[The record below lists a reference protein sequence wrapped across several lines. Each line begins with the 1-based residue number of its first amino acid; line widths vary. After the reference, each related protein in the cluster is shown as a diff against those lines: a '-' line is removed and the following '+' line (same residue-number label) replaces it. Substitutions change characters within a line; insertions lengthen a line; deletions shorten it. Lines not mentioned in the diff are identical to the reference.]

1 MPGIINPVWVFMN
14 YLYMQTRS
22 RRILTMVLQSHT
34 EKMDYVKNVVF
45 KIIKLVRSCG
55 FGGL

>member
-1 MPGIINPVWVFMN
+1 MN

-22 RRILTMVLQSHT
+22 RRIRAMVLQSHT